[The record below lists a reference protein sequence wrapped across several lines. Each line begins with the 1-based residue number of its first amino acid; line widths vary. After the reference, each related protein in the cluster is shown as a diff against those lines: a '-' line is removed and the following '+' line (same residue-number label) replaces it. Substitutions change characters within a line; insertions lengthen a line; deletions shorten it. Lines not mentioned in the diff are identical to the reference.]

1 MGARFPSLPLLAA
14 RIDGADWVA
23 HMHALRV
30 RAQHTHVHLPL
41 LPRLQGLPPTY
52 EAHLSGLPGF
62 TANADYSVT
71 AIASKTKSIMLGIGL
86 TCVPPVLSP
95 FSPIPR
101 AEPQAWTF
109 FYFLF
114 GLPRARAHRTL
125 TTPFIYYPRTA
136 PARGIPPRLEPKAT
150 SPGLHITPEWRV
162 HESPIAVR
170 LPGLSK
176 SIICKFYTPAS
187 HVVCMR
193 RAIPYHITF
202 TGPGLALTTLLTYMP
217 SRTGAAAVRACS
229 RIQLIR
235 QTSVDAKCVCRSLH
249 AVRTST
255 LTYVQPSIIRNEYA
269 EVGATSEMWRTRC
282 IGDGSLCRSVRQI
295 NFLLPVS
302 AYVGAPVAMTLTCFY

>member
-1 MGARFPSLPLLAA
+1 MLNRSLGLFFTSSSAFP
-14 RIDGADWVA
+14 
-23 HMHALRV
+23 
-30 RAQHTHVHLPL
+30 
-41 LPRLQGLPPTY
+41 
-52 EAHLSGLPGF
+52 
-62 TANADYSVT
+62 
-71 AIASKTKSIMLGIGL
+71 
-86 TCVPPVLSP
+86 
-95 FSPIPR
+95 
-101 AEPQAWTF
+101 
-109 FYFLF
+109 
-114 GLPRARAHRTL
+114 ARAHTYRTL

-136 PARGIPPRLEPKAT
+136 PARGIPPRLEPKAS

-187 HVVCMR
+187 HVLCMR

-235 QTSVDAKCVCRSLH
+235 QTSVDVKCVCRSLH
-249 AVRTST
+249 AVRTSS

-269 EVGATSEMWRTRC
+269 EVGATSEMWRTRS

-302 AYVGAPVAMTLTCFY
+302 AYVGLPRSSGYDANMFLLITSFPDRNHAGRWHRLALICWRN

>member
-1 MGARFPSLPLLAA
+1 MLNRRLGLFLLPL
-14 RIDGADWVA
+14 R
-23 HMHALRV
+23 
-30 RAQHTHVHLPL
+30 P
-41 LPRLQGLPPTY
+41 
-52 EAHLSGLPGF
+52 S
-62 TANADYSVT
+62 
-71 AIASKTKSIMLGIGL
+71 
-86 TCVPPVLSP
+86 
-95 FSPIPR
+95 
-101 AEPQAWTF
+101 
-109 FYFLF
+109 
-114 GLPRARAHRTL
+114 PRARTHRTL

-136 PARGIPPRLEPKAT
+136 PARGIPPRLEPKAS

-255 LTYVQPSIIRNEYA
+255 LTYVQSSIIRNEYA

-302 AYVGAPVAMTLTCFY
+302 AYVGPPRSGYDANMLLLITSFPDRNYAGRWHRLALICWRN